1 MNGKNHKIKNNK
13 QKKLEVV
20 GSGNIR
26 ITRIPEENV
35 INLRQMMEQK
45 EAKEEQ
51 HKKIKTDFL
60 ELAEKNWLT
69 FILDKIKNFR
79 IPKIKEE
86 KAPQVKVIKTTE
98 KPEKLSFQEGVEK
111 PEIPTVEKLKSV
123 PILFKISQ
131 TKFLA
136 KPLLSF
142 VMVSLLLIL
151 PIFAFMAYGR
161 LNQVKGKVLGE
172 SQEAYGQLQSAGLGL
187 LLSDYAQ
194 AGEKFSLAMQSF
206 IKAQDE
212 IGGIGETLVG
222 LLNLTSSKARSAQ
235 YLLKAGQD
243 ISEAGDQLTTII
255 KGLGDIEL
263 LTTEEKTQQNINL
276 TDSLSIIFDNL
287 KPIQDK
293 ILDAVDNLK
302 KVNAKDIPEAQRDK
316 IQKIQESIPIIK
328 KDFNA
333 LSSISEIL
341 LQILGKDTQKRYLFL
356 FQNNRELRPTGGF
369 IGALALMDIYQ
380 GKIENLEVPGGGS
393 YDVAGQLKEKILAPK
408 PLHLVNPYWN
418 IQDANWFP
426 DFPTSAQKIMWFFER
441 GGGATVDGVITLT
454 PTVIEELLKVVGP
467 IDMTENYGVQVTDE
481 NFVSEAQTWAEITYN
496 KEENKPKK
504 FIADLLPLLL
514 DKVSN
519 ISPDQLL
526 DVLNVF
532 NNALTE
538 KQILLYFSDANLENK
553 ITELGWSGEIKNTK
567 RDYLDVIST
576 NIGGGKTDA
585 VIDQLIEHQAEIFS
599 DGSIVDTVK
608 VTRIHRGN
616 PDDQWEG
623 KINVDYI
630 RFYVPDG
637 STLLEAEGFAA
648 IPSYR
653 YQNPEENTVTD
664 PLLEE
669 VEKGSIIDE
678 KTGTRITHE
687 FGKTVFGNW
696 MSVGP
701 GESSA
706 ATIKY
711 KLPFRMDLGGLL
723 NKSDSYSLFIQKQP
737 GILNDFLISKLTY
750 PKQNKVIWQ
759 FPDLKTGE
767 NFVQFNA
774 DLNTDQYWAVVL
786 K

>member
-13 QKKLEVV
+13 QKKLEV

-45 EAKEEQ
+45 EAEEER

-79 IPKIKEE
+79 IPNVKEE

-111 PEIPTVEKLKSV
+111 PEIPTVEKLKLV

-142 VMVSLLLIL
+142 VIVSLLLIL

-222 LLNLTSSKARSAQ
+222 LLNLISSKARSAQ

-263 LTTEEKTQQNINL
+263 LTTEERTQQNINL

-426 DFPTSAQKIMWFFER
+426 DFPTSAKKIMWFFER

-630 RFYVPDG
+630 RFYAPEG
-637 STLLEAEGFAA
+637 SQLLEASGFES
-648 IPSYR
+648 IPGFR
-653 YQNPEENTVTD
+653 YQNPEENTVAD

-701 GESSA
+701 GESST

-723 NKSDSYSLFIQKQP
+723 NKSDSYSLLIQKQP